1 MAAILSPAPAECPT
15 ALCGFLV
22 IDKPAGPTSHGC
34 VAAVRRAYGLKRV
47 GHGGTLDPAV
57 TGVLPI
63 ALGPATRLLP
73 YLRGD
78 KLYRA
83 VVQLGV
89 RTSSDDLE
97 GDVLERR
104 SPPVLDTFALEEAL
118 AGFRGEILQRPPAVS
133 AVHVGGER
141 AYARARRGE
150 VVELPPRP
158 VTIHSLQLL
167 GWDPAEARLELEV
180 RCSAGTYIRSLAR
193 DLGEHLGCGAA
204 LARLR
209 RTETLGFDLSTAV
222 NLERLASGPLPT
234 LLNPL
239 LALSHLERRQL
250 QADELPSWRCGRA
263 LPLRA
268 VARSIDGAPGT
279 PACTSPGAVEGLNM
293 TSFPTPIEAIREA
306 SAAGF
311 PVGFAGSAALD
322 GPPGAAA
329 SDSPGGAAAP
339 AAPPGSDTPEGPAF
353 AILNPDGSLAGIA
366 RLDPAG
372 LLRPRLVFDAAG

>member
-1 MAAILSPAPAECPT
+1 
-15 ALCGFLV
+15 
-22 IDKPAGPTSHGC
+22 
-34 VAAVRRAYGLKRV
+34 
-47 GHGGTLDPAV
+47 
-57 TGVLPI
+57 
-63 ALGPATRLLP
+63 
-73 YLRGD
+73 
-78 KLYRA
+78 
-83 VVQLGV
+83 
-89 RTSSDDLE
+89 
-97 GDVLERR
+97 
-104 SPPVLDTFALEEAL
+104 LDTGALEEAL

-150 VVELPPRP
+150 LVELPPRP

-193 DLGEHLGCGAA
+193 DLGEQLGCGAA

-222 NLERLASGPLPT
+222 NLEQLASGPLPP
-234 LLNPL
+234 LLDPL

-250 QADELPSWRCGRA
+250 LAEELPSWRCGRA

-268 VARSIDGAPGT
+268 VARSIDAVLGT

-293 TSFPTPIEAIREA
+293 TSCPTPIEVIHEA
-306 SAAGF
+306 TVAG
-311 PVGFAGSAALD
+311 
-322 GPPGAAA
+322 
-329 SDSPGGAAAP
+329 P
-339 AAPPGSDTPEGPAF
+339 AGSDTPEAPAY